1 MDIEC
6 PGCNETYKVDMP
18 SVAPEGIEI
27 HCKNC
32 NRTFLIRPHG
42 ARRPPENRKEEASPP
57 GPSPVVEPPK
67 PAAAVPKETVAHTP
81 FDPSLFLQRDEIP
94 YRIVEAFEKNGRKAA
109 LPSFREPEELWPS
122 SEVPVPLETEP
133 PDLPLDEGHL
143 DEVEPLADF
152 GSDSYL
158 SKPYPLGKD
167 LVVGKKR
174 SRRRLRLWVA
184 GGVAVAL
191 FVGLGLLVGKYVN
204 QASLQR
210 LKEFGRNAVSL
221 LHWKKLETGKIQI
234 SDLNGYF
241 QDRAGKD
248 PPVFVIEGKITNR
261 HKSPCHSVQ
270 VKGILFDERGKPA
283 AEKVA
288 FCGNVLAA
296 EQIKSLPRKKIEES
310 LQNAYGS
317 TLSNFNIE
325 PGNKVPFMIIFFEP
339 PAKLSEFS
347 LEVHGYTLQDQGRG

>member
-6 PGCNETYKVDMP
+6 PGCNKTYKVEMP

-27 HCKNC
+27 HCENC
-32 NRTFLIRPHG
+32 KRTFLIRPHG
-42 ARRPPENRKEEASPP
+42 ARTPVEGPKERASPP
-57 GPSPVVEPPK
+57 GPHPVPAPPE
-67 PAAAVPKETVAHTP
+67 PAAALPEETCAEEP

-94 YRIVEAFEKNGRKAA
+94 YRIVEAFEKNGRKAV
-109 LPSFREPEELWPS
+109 LPSFGEPEELWS
-122 SEVPVPLETEP
+122 SPEASVPLEPEA
-133 PDLPLDEGHL
+133 PDLPLDEGPL
-143 DEVEPLADF
+143 ADVEPLADF
-152 GSDSYL
+152 GSDSYF
-158 SKPYPLGKD
+158 SKPSPLGKD
-167 LVVGKKR
+167 IVVGKKR
-174 SRRRLRLWVA
+174 SGRRLRLWV
-184 GGVAVAL
+184 GGGLGVALV
-191 FVGLGLLVGKYVN
+191 VGLALLVGRYAN

-210 LKEFGRNAVSL
+210 LKEIGRSAVSL
-221 LHWKKLETGKIQI
+221 LHWKKLEHGKIQI

-241 QDRAGKD
+241 QDRTGKD
-248 PPVFVIEGKITNR
+248 PPVFVIEGNITNR

-283 AEKVA
+283 TEKVA

-317 TLSNFNIE
+317 TLSNFNVE
-325 PGNKVPFMIIFFEP
+325 PGSTVPFMIIFFDP

-347 LEVHGYTLQDQGRG
+347 LEIHGYTLQEPGGG